1 MHINNIKHI
10 ELREENKRKREIIH
24 WNSIRQMEL
33 WRDVKREMHWNNI
46 KQIELHKEILI
57 NMYTHKMKHM

>member
-1 MHINNIKHI
+1 M
-10 ELREENKRKREIIH
+10 RERGSVH

-46 KQIELHKEILI
+46 EQTELRKEIMR
-57 NMYTHKMKHM
+57 NMHIHKMKHM